1 LIKREMQERDFVVS
15 GIHIGEHS
23 FEPENVISEIKERCI
38 DNGLNFVTIRTRD
51 VPVPKHYFVEWAK
64 YLTENKIYFTFLY
77 TTQNAPKGMKSQFD
91 KATVAEM
98 KSIAGEYFIG
108 DILGELGSSLACKW
122 KGYSA
127 KLPMPQNVKSLSEA
141 KQNYIDGIKHYV
153 DIDKELGIDNILTVE
168 ATALSKY
175 NLEAGTTIPL
185 LELMCGNPEILVSA
199 LRGTARAYG
208 SELWGTYIAHEWY
221 GGMRHDDI
229 LKQKRLLLAY
239 RYAYL
244 SGTNIVCLESGDES
258 LESYGYKYPIQHDYC
273 RQYQEAVRDFAKLTK
288 EDARPKGGP
297 KVKIAFVQG
306 NLDAWGS
313 WGGSS
318 LWNQFGREEW
328 GHNTPEY
335 TWRILEELGTK
346 RNWYDI
352 ANFGVNDLSA
362 TPANGMYDV
371 IPAESSF
378 EAMSQYDYLIFTGWN
393 TMREDIYNNLEKYV
407 SNGGTLFML
416 ASHLNTED
424 KRDERI
430 KLINDGDV
438 EKLFGCRL
446 DVDGIRTN
454 AGVKFQRDSLK
465 DNLMYPGTLNYV
477 CDPVYSHGYASYA
490 KVELKGGTA
499 AARLSESFIES
510 EEFSELPIAMVE
522 NRLGKGTAILL
533 TSLEHAGSGA
543 IYPLYRAMVRE
554 LVTASH
560 RENPIKVYGS
570 ERVRYAVYDGDVIY
584 LLNTDYD
591 ADANV
596 IIEKHGEVTKVT
608 LKPCELKRI

>member
-1 LIKREMQERDFVVS
+1 MRITGMDDRDFVVS

-23 FEPENVISEIKERCI
+23 FEPEKVIEEIKERCI

-51 VPVPKHYFVEWAK
+51 VPVPKHYFIDWAK
-64 YLTENKIYFTFLY
+64 YLADNKIYFTFLY
-77 TTQNAPKGMKSQFD
+77 TTQKAPEGMLSQFD
-91 KATVAEM
+91 KATIAEM

-122 KGYSA
+122 KGYSSR
-127 KLPMPQNVKSLSEA
+127 KSLPQNIKYLSEA
-141 KQNYIDGIKHYV
+141 KQEYLSAIKYYI
-153 DIDKELGIDNILTVE
+153 DIDKDLGIDNVLTVE

-258 LESYGYKYPIQHDYC
+258 LESYGFNYPGEHEYC
-273 RQYQEAVRDFAKLTK
+273 RLYQEVVRDFAKLTK
-288 EDARPKGGP
+288 EDTRPKGGP
-297 KVKIAFVQG
+297 KVKVAFVQG

-318 LWNQFGREEW
+318 LWNQFDKEEW

-335 TWRILEELGTK
+335 AWRILEELGTK

-352 ANFGVNDLSA
+352 ANFGDNDLSSA
-362 TPANGMYDV
+362 PANGMYDV

-378 EAMSQYDYLIFTGWN
+378 EAMSKYDYLIFVGWN
-393 TMREDIYNNLEKYV
+393 TMREDIYSNLEKYV
-407 SNGGTLFML
+407 SNGGTLFRHAPNL
-416 ASHLNTED
+416 IQFN
-424 KRDERI
+424 
-430 KLINDGDV
+430 KL
-438 EKLFGCRL
+438 
-446 DVDGIRTN
+446 
-454 AGVKFQRDSLK
+454 
-465 DNLMYPGTLNYV
+465 
-477 CDPVYSHGYASYA
+477 
-490 KVELKGGTA
+490 
-499 AARLSESFIES
+499 
-510 EEFSELPIAMVE
+510 
-522 NRLGKGTAILL
+522 
-533 TSLEHAGSGA
+533 
-543 IYPLYRAMVRE
+543 
-554 LVTASH
+554 
-560 RENPIKVYGS
+560 
-570 ERVRYAVYDGDVIY
+570 
-584 LLNTDYD
+584 
-591 ADANV
+591 
-596 IIEKHGEVTKVT
+596 
-608 LKPCELKRI
+608 